1 MFQLSFLN
9 TGLLIFAAATV
20 LPLLIWL
27 LAKRKPRRVI
37 FSSLRFIKLSQEQEK
52 KRAKLKNLLLL
63 IIRMLII
70 LLVVLSVARPMLRS
84 GLLKPSGKHPPT
96 ALAIILDTSYSM
108 DRISG
113 TKSLLEHAKERLL
126 ELNKLT
132 KSDDRLILI
141 TSDEHWNSLHA
152 QILPG
157 KVPPEL
163 LQSIKIT
170 HLPSSLEELYKLA
183 ERKLAETQLPNREIH
198 LLTDLQAQD
207 YPPKTAYPVLMIPLP
222 RVEEPANLSCQAA
235 EPLAQLVERRRSQTI
250 SFKLTN
256 YGSAERKDVL
266 VKAVVGGIK
275 LGEKF
280 VSLPARESVT
290 ETIQIELQTDGWQN
304 GYIEVLD
311 DRLEADNRSYFAFPF
326 YLNPRVA
333 IISETG
339 SVPAALASILSVYTG
354 SGGLSSTIHP
364 SNLNSAVL
372 KDYSLILLS
381 GIHSFNPRLR
391 ELLTSSA
398 AAGKGIIYTI
408 GASLNQDYKAWLQQ
422 QFSISLGEYSQS
434 PRSIDFVNQ
443 HHYISSLVADRQ
455 NSLQSVTD
463 FHPARSRGTANPIL
477 SAGGEALMLA
487 GEKSLLLTLDLSSQ
501 RSRFL
506 LDPAFPVLMMRS
518 FQYLGAGNPELSKK
532 ALGDPVRA
540 SALTLPDGQRIEL
553 ANRSYKLTEPGL
565 YTRFDLVEEALAV
578 DPDYSEGDYRRM
590 DFSGHKTYK
599 QLSRNWKSQ
608 IFQSRLGFDLWKY
621 LLIAAL
627 LLVLVEIILVK
638 LEEQR
643 PGQPS

>member
-27 LAKRKPRRVI
+27 LAKRRPKRVV

-52 KRAKLKNLLLL
+52 KRARLKNILLL

-84 GLLKPSGKHPPT
+84 GLLKPGKKHPPT

-113 TKSLLEHAKERLL
+113 SKSLLVHAKERLL

-132 KSDDRLILI
+132 NSDDRLILI

-152 QILPG
+152 QIMPG
-157 KVPPEL
+157 KIPPEL
-163 LQSIKIT
+163 LRSVKIT
-170 HLPSSLEELYKLA
+170 HLPQKPEELLKLA

-198 LLTDLQAQD
+198 LLTDRQAQE
-207 YPPKTAYPVLMIPLP
+207 YPKKTSLPVLLIPLP
-222 RVEEPANLSCQAA
+222 KVEDPANLSCRDAQ
-235 EPLAQLVERRRSQTI
+235 PLAQLVERRRGQI
-250 SFKLTN
+250 LEFKLTN
-256 YGSAERKDVL
+256 YGNTDRKDVL
-266 VKAVVGGIK
+266 VKAVVNGIK

-280 VSLPARESVT
+280 VSLPARQSLT
-290 ETIQIELQTDGWQN
+290 ETIQVELQSDGWQN

-311 DRLEADNRSYFAFPF
+311 DHLEADNRSYFAFPF

-339 SVPAALASILSVYTG
+339 VVPASLASLLSVYTG
-354 SGGLSSTIHP
+354 SGGQSSTIHP
-364 SNLNSAVL
+364 SNLNNAIL
-372 KDYSLILLS
+372 KDYNLILLA

-391 ELLTSSA
+391 ELLTESS
-398 AAGKGIIYTI
+398 AAGKGIVYTI
-408 GASLNQDYKAWLQQ
+408 GESLNQDYKAWLEQ
-422 QFSISLGEYSQS
+422 QFSISLGDYTEN

-443 HHYISSLVADRQ
+443 HHYISSLVASRQ
-455 NSLQSVTD
+455 NSLQSVAD
-463 FHPARSRGTANPIL
+463 YHPARARGAANPIL

-487 GEKSLLLTLDLSSQ
+487 GEKSLLLTLNPASQ

-506 LDPAFPVLMMRS
+506 LDPAFPVLMIRS

-540 SALTLPDGQRIEL
+540 SALTLPDGSRIEL
-553 ANRSYKLTEPGL
+553 AYRSYKLTEPGL
-565 YTRFDLVEEALAV
+565 YISHDLVEEALAV
-578 DPDYSEGDYRRM
+578 DPDYTEGDYRQM
-590 DFSGHKTYK
+590 DFRKLKNYK
-599 QLSRNWKSQ
+599 QLSKNWQSQ

-643 PGQPS
+643 PGQTN